1 MASRRRPRWY
11 FSLRSPYSWLAYRD
25 LMDTHPE
32 VLDAIEWLP
41 FWEPDEETTRLL
53 AEEGVTLPI
62 VAMSRAKNF
71 YILQDTRRLTTERGL
86 TDITWPIDRDPCWE
100 VSHLAWIAA
109 EDEGRGKD
117 FVAAAHRARWQEG
130 KNISEPE
137 VIAAIATDLGLDAE
151 RLSTAHQDP
160 ELRKRG
166 AAYLAESAHDGL
178 FGVPFFINGR
188 DKYWGVDRVA
198 AFVKAFHASEEADRA
213 KAEAKAA
220 KDRAEA
226 AVEAPDPATHADL
239 FAAGGDQGHAGGCG

>member
-1 MASRRRPRWY
+1 MPSRRRPRWY
-11 FSLRSPYSWLAYRD
+11 FSLRSPYSWFAYRD
-25 LMDTHPE
+25 LMSTHPE

-53 AEEGVTLPI
+53 ADEGVTLPI

-71 YILQDTRRLTTERGL
+71 YILQDTRRLGTERGL
-86 TDITWPIDRDPCWE
+86 TDITWPIDRNPCWE

-188 DKYWGVDRVA
+188 DKFWGVDRIA
-198 AFVKAFHASEEADRA
+198 PFVRSLQDSGQPA
-213 KAEAKAA
+213 KP
-220 KDRAEA
+220 

-239 FAAGGDQGHAGGCG
+239 LAAGGDQGHAGGCG